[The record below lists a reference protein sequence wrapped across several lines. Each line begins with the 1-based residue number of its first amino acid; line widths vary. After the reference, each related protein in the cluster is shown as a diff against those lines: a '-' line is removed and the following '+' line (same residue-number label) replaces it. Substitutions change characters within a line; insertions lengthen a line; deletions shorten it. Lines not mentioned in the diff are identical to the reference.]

1 MPKIYF
7 FISLVLLLGSC
18 KENASETVAGQTS
31 DWNVMVDKFP
41 KKITLSPKAM
51 ELVAEWKEYKE
62 LEISFDRLYTVENT
76 EDLILV
82 IEELI
87 EKQKL
92 FEKSV
97 YPKELDIPQVKG
109 RQKVFKTYILK
120 IKGNLAYRQDP
131 QNSIEEMIEA
141 FNIMRDQFNVVVNN
155 TLPQDLIS
163 NEEN

>member
-1 MPKIYF
+1 MG
-7 FISLVLLLGSC
+7 LV
-18 KENASETVAGQTS
+18 
-31 DWNVMVDKFP
+31 D
-41 KKITLSPKAM
+41 
-51 ELVAEWKEYKE
+51 EWKEYRE
-62 LEISFDRLYTVENT
+62 LEISFDRIYTVEYA

-82 IEELI
+82 VEELI

-92 FEKSV
+92 LEKSV

-109 RQKVFKTYILK
+109 RQKVFKTYLLK
-120 IKGNLAYRQDP
+120 VKGNLAYRQDP
-131 QNSIEEMIEA
+131 ENSINEMIDA

>member
-7 FISLVLLLGSC
+7 FISLALLLGSC
-18 KENASETVAGQTS
+18 KESASESVVGQTS
-31 DWNVMVDKFP
+31 DWNVMVEKFQ
-41 KKITLSPKAM
+41 KKITLSPKAI
-51 ELVAEWKEYKE
+51 ELVAEWKEYNE
-62 LEISFDRLYTVENT
+62 LERSFDRLYTVENA

-92 FEKSV
+92 MEKSV
-97 YPKELDIPQVKG
+97 YPKELDMPQVKG
-109 RQKVFKTYILK
+109 RQKVFKTYLLK

-131 QNSIEEMIEA
+131 QSSIKEMIDA